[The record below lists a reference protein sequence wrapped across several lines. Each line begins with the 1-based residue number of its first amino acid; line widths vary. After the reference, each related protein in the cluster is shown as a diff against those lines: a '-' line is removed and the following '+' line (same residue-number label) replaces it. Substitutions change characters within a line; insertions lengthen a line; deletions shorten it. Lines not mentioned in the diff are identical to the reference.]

1 MRRRL
6 LRALTALVVGFGLA
20 TGMLSVAAV
29 PAHAAK
35 FALSLTIAD
44 QTVTVRDTLT
54 LSGKVSPKPK
64 TRYVYVQRRYVGSTS
79 WKTVKKV
86 KTSASGT
93 FRTTIGAGND
103 TDRYYRIYK
112 PGQGSRKAGYSVSVQ
127 VIVDPA
133 ATASSAVTP
142 IVLSP
147 ASGPLSGGTRLTISG
162 SGLSGTTKVTFTPQV
177 TAGQT
182 KDGTG
187 ILPEL
192 PGELHQVSEQAVEV
206 VTPASLG
213 GANLVKV
220 YTPTATLTGSYT
232 FTRTART
239 ADAFEQQVLDE
250 INARRATPQTCQD
263 NGTTRQLPAV
273 PPVAMDEGLADLALA
288 HSRDLAARQDV
299 YKGLSHVTYG
309 TSSFEVRFSRAEVTG
324 RYGEILALTPAAL
337 GGSHVPAGYVVD
349 QWMKS
354 TTGHCGSLMSRN
366 WTRAGVGV
374 AAGVWQTKYGPQNS
388 IFSNVDFS

>member
-20 TGMLSVAAV
+20 TGMLSVSAV

-44 QTVTVRDTLT
+44 RTVTVRDTIT

-64 TRYVYVQRRYVGSTS
+64 TKYVYVQRRYVGSTS

-86 KTSASGT
+86 KTSKSGA

-112 PGQGSRKAGYSVSVQ
+112 PKQGSRKAGYSPSVQ

-133 ATASSAVTP
+133 ASTTSTVTP
-142 IVLSP
+142 ISLSP
-147 ASGPLSGGTRLTISG
+147 ASGRLSGGTTVTISG
-162 SGLSGTTKVTFTPQV
+162 SGLSGTTRVTFTPQV
-177 TAGQT
+177 TAAQT

-192 PGELHQVSEQAVEV
+192 PGTVRVVNDNTLQV

-213 GANLVKV
+213 GASLVKV
-220 YTPTATLTGSYT
+220 YAPKATLTSTYT
-232 FTRTART
+232 FVRTAREL
-239 ADAFEQQVLDE
+239 DPFEQQVLEE
-250 INARRATPQTCQD
+250 INARRAAPQTCRAGGAT
-263 NGTTRQLPAV
+263 NRMPAV
-273 PPVAMDEGLADLALA
+273 GPVTLDTSLADLALA

-309 TSSFEVRFSRAEVTG
+309 TSAFDVRFTRAGVSG
-324 RYGEILALTPAAL
+324 RYGEILALSPQFVK
-337 GGSHVPAGYVVD
+337 GSPVTASSVVD
-349 QWMKS
+349 QWMAS
-354 TTGHCGSLMSRN
+354 TTGHCESVMSKN

-374 AAGVWQTKYGPQNS
+374 AAGVWQTSFGPQNS
-388 IFSNVDFS
+388 LFSNVDFS